1 VLFLEVAPDDKRS
14 AKRIVAL
21 TFGTGHH
28 SLDPDAFERSF
39 GLKVVLNAVARSNLR
54 SLDIATL
61 DATTFLKRIQASRDA
76 DLQGFGIDVDR
87 DLLRLAAGSPRD
99 NSFARSLAGKDALTL
114 HTKTSPADVIEK
126 CKTALTLEDHFVP
139 DLEMLGDDGD
149 RHSRISEEIRTGLR
163 AMANLVLDGADIV
176 IAAANSAEIERL
188 VEAREQF
195 DWVIIEEAAKATGP
209 ELVGPM
215 MLSNRRLLIGDHRQL
230 PPFGADRTGKILQD
244 HSLVERTLDVAEQ
257 YIGSLLRNG
266 ELESLQDLRED
277 PGKLREVGMLAFRL
291 LEPFRTFVEDD
302 EKRLRADASHRR
314 IAAPLTE
321 QRRMD
326 PVIAEIVSQ
335 TFYQGDLTTE
345 KGRRRKAEA
354 GQVPFDHID
363 PLPASPVVVVDF
375 PHVNATGAR
384 ERLERSRPRW
394 HNPAEVESVVDV
406 LRLVR
411 ARDSHEPPT
420 LAVLSPYA
428 AQVDLLNE
436 RIGGAI
442 RSGELA
448 HLRAFHPVRKE
459 ASFVGTVDSFQGS
472 EADLVVMSLVRN
484 NEGSGGSALGFLR
497 DRRRMNVAISRAKW
511 KLVFVGSL
519 QFLKEAVRGVN
530 PDNETHDLTFL
541 TRMTDAIDA
550 AAGKKRK
557 EVPHASIIGPETL
570 KPAG

>member
-1 VLFLEVAPDDKRS
+1 LRAIWNTRPSFFVVGPPGVGKTKLATEFIWRRFGVTSPRILLSSQGHDALDNLQKETKKALAERGIDDAIVVRSPSFSRKGKTEEDAPVVSARYLARLSHSRMVLEGPEGQRERVR
-14 AKRIVAL
+14 AL
-21 TFGTGHH
+21 VREN
-28 SLDPDAFERSF
+28 ER
-39 GLKVVLNAVARSNLR
+39 AVELR
-54 SLDIATL
+54 SRRPGDGTA
-61 DATTFLKRIQASRDA
+61 AS
-76 DLQGFGIDVDR
+76 V
-87 DLLRLAAGSPRD
+87 
-99 NSFARSLAGKDALTL
+99 
-114 HTKTSPADVIEK
+114 
-126 CKTALTLEDHFVP
+126 
-139 DLEMLGDDGD
+139 
-149 RHSRISEEIRTGLR
+149 SEEIRTGLR

-277 PGKLREVGMLAFRL
+277 LGKLREVGMLAFRL

-302 EKRLRADASHRR
+302 EKRLRADGSHRR
-314 IAAPLTE
+314 IAATLTE

-354 GQVPFDHID
+354 GPVPFDCIE
-363 PLPASPVVVVDF
+363 PLPASPVVVIDF
-375 PHVNATGAR
+375 PHVNATGTR
-384 ERLERSRPRW
+384 ERSERSRPRW

-411 ARDSHEPPT
+411 APDGREPPT

-428 AQVDLLNE
+428 AQVDVLNE
-436 RIGGAI
+436 RIVGAI

-448 HLRAFHPVRKE
+448 HLRAFQPVRKE
-459 ASFVGTVDSFQGS
+459 ARFVGTVDSFQGS

-557 EVPHASIIGPETL
+557 EVPHASIIGPEKL
-570 KPAG
+570 KSAG